1 MWTIAYKNIKDMF
14 KNIFLLGFLIIIPL
28 FLIGIINSMA
38 GTGGEMVNDHSN
50 SIIEIVILSASK
62 DNSSIQYFATTT
74 LVLFTLLGSMIAA
87 SMLVGE
93 REKNTLLRMFAAPIR
108 RSEMLGGILIGHS
121 LIVLLISSAIIIL
134 SNLIFGVNWGSSI
147 LNIIVVTIF
156 GVYVAT
162 ALAFI
167 VSGVF
172 KSTKVAGTVA
182 SFIVIFM
189 TFASGGFTGG
199 DGFGVISKF
208 TINKW
213 ISDGYLKLMEGGDLN
228 SIKINLIILG
238 IMGTVFMIIASIIY
252 RRENIY
258 E

>member
-14 KNIFLLGFLIIIPL
+14 KNIFLLVFLIIIPL
-28 FLIGIINSMA
+28 FLIGLINSMA

-50 SIIEIVILSASK
+50 SIIEIVILSSSN
-62 DNSSIQYFATTT
+62 DNSAIQYFSTTT
-74 LVLFTLLGSMIAA
+74 LVQFTLLGSMIAA

-108 RSEMLGGILIGHS
+108 RIEMLGGILIGHS
-121 LIVLLISSAIIIL
+121 LIVLLIASAIIIL
-134 SNLIFGVNWGSSI
+134 SNLIFGVNWGSSS

-189 TFASGGFTGG
+189 TFASGGYTGG
-199 DGFGVISKF
+199 DKFEFISKF

-213 ISDGYLKLMEGGDLN
+213 ISDAYLKLMEGGDLN
-228 SIKINLIILG
+228 SVKINLIVLG